1 MPARPT
7 AVARSSAAARS
18 LSLLAHAVAVSFC
31 VLSLTGCLSGCFSSN
46 PDALK
51 ESTADATAAAKRATG
66 QIAQG
71 VVQGLFRKGPL
82 DVNTATAAELARLP
96 GMTPPLARAI
106 IAGRPYA
113 KPQELVSDHILTR
126 AQFNRIKAQLKSS
139 PPASPT
145 RP

>member
-1 MPARPT
+1 MIARPVAT
-7 AVARSSAAARS
+7 ARPPAVVRPM
-18 LSLLAHAVAVSFC
+18 LIFHTLAVTLC
-31 VLSLTGCLSGCFSSN
+31 VVTLTGCLSGCFSSN

-51 ESTADATAAAKRATG
+51 ETTADATAAAKRATG

-82 DVNTATAAELARLP
+82 DVNTATAAQLAKLP
-96 GMTPPLARAI
+96 GMTPALASAI
-106 IAGRPYA
+106 IAGRPYG

-139 PPASPT
+139 PPAPPT
-145 RP
+145 KP